1 MKPYAIRTADALLD
15 TERTPHVS
23 LEAGYSFEDQLQS
36 LETARLRA
44 PSFYIFFA
52 CPSCESQKSGLE
64 VRAPALRERDNNKP
78 RDGAAAA
85 RRLARVTTQPSCE
98 FVWFG
103 RARFALRCLI
113 WS

>member
-64 VRAPALRERDNNKP
+64 VRAPALRERDNKTP
-78 RDGAAAA
+78 RDDGAAAQHP
-85 RRLARVTTQPSCE
+85 ARVTREPSCE
-98 FVWFG
+98 LFLSG
-103 RARFALRCLI
+103 RARLALGLGK
-113 WS
+113 